1 LPACSVAAVAAPDQV
16 GAFLADHDRG
26 CVGVAADQRGHDRC
40 VGYAQPVD
48 AAHAQL
54 VVDNGH
60 RVVGQAHLAGADRVV
75 LGIGAGI
82 YGWDVKIYD
91 QYSIL
96 ISLLSLIPAGL
107 ALWLIFKY
115 LDRIPDD
122 PFTNSPPPP
131 PTFRG
136 E

>member
-1 LPACSVAAVAAPDQV
+1 MILAILAFIWGYRKGRDSGRSGPLWSAICGFTFLGIQVIFSLAA
-16 GAFLADHDRG
+16 GL
-26 CVGVAADQRGHDRC
+26 
-40 VGYAQPVD
+40 
-48 AAHAQL
+48 L
-54 VVDNGH
+54 
-60 RVVGQAHLAGADRVV
+60 
-75 LGIGAGI
+75 LGIGAGL

-115 LDRIPDD
+115 LDRIPDESL
-122 PFTNSPPPP
+122 NSMPPPP
-131 PTFRG
+131 PNFRG